1 MSTPANTC
9 SARMVTAVSAARNPA
24 VGVITSAPLP
34 VSGRSG
40 SGGRANSSAYASLPR
55 KYSPLTKANTSP
67 SATPRFCRNRTAR
80 SNCAR
85 SDITICAR
93 GPEQFAGDKRKMRG
107 DIVWSVGI
115 RDPGSELILN
125 NSRVI
130 SRRLRRVPDRGPRT
144 PALRIP
150 ALRIPDPGSRTPVRL
165 QTPPQEYR
173 SHREAST
180 NRGQQDETAL
190 LQSLLA
196 HRVGEGEGNG

>member
-67 SATPRFCRNRTAR
+67 SATPRFSRNRTAR

-85 SDITICAR
+85 SDITILAR
-93 GPEQFAGDKRKMRG
+93 GPEQLAGERRKMRG
-107 DIVWSVGI
+107 GTMVVIS
-115 RDPGSELILN
+115 RDPGSGIRIDLN
-125 NSRVI
+125 RQWGDQRPTSPR
-130 SRRLRRVPDRGPRT
+130 PGPR
-144 PALRIP
+144 LF
-150 ALRIPDPGSRTPVRL
+150 GSRTPDHGSRPL
-165 QTPPQEYR
+165 SQTPAKQH
-173 SHREAST
+173 SSNREAGAD
-180 NRGQQDETAL
+180 RGEEYET
-190 LQSLLA
+190 SL
-196 HRVGEGEGNG
+196 